1 MFLAPSS
8 LLFLMSLLLGS
19 IMAISSNTWFTAW
32 LGLEIN
38 LMSMIPLIL
47 IKLNQKLTES
57 SIKYFMVQ
65 ALSSVVMIISVNFNM
80 QTSEMS
86 IMNLPEI
93 MLFLSLLIKSGV
105 PPFHFWFP
113 QMINFMNWTQCFIMF
128 TWQKIAPLILMTY
141 IYSPYL
147 VIAAAASTLTGS
159 LGGLN
164 QKKIKMMMAYSSIS
178 HAGWLVISS
187 SMSLS
192 LWLVYFLAYSSITL
206 SVIYPI
212 HLDKIKFINE
222 MKQNPKINNL
232 TTAMNLLSLGGL
244 PPFLGFSMKLSVI
257 TSMMN
262 FYLSSLTILFIFP
275 AMISL
280 FYYLRIIYMNL
291 LNKSDLKKIE
301 YTPTKKNFFFPT
313 FSITLNMI
321 MPLFY
326 FLL

>member
-1 MFLAPSS
+1 MFLAPRS
-8 LLFLMSLLLGS
+8 LLFLISLLLGR
-19 IMAISSNTWFTAW
+19 IIAISSNTWFTAW

-38 LMSMIPLIL
+38 LMRIIPLIL

-57 SIKYFMVQ
+57 SIKYFIVQ
-65 ALSSVVMIISVNFNM
+65 ALSSVVIIISVNFNI
-80 QTSEMS
+80 QTAEIS
-86 IMNLPEI
+86 IINLPEI
-93 MLFLSLLIKSGV
+93 ILFLSLLIKSGV

-113 QMINFMNWTQCFIMF
+113 QIINFINWTQCFIIF
-128 TWQKIAPLILMTY
+128 TWQKIAPLILITY

-164 QKKIKMMMAYSSIS
+164 QKKIKIIIAYSSIS

-187 SMSLS
+187 SIRLR

-222 MKQNPKINNL
+222 IKQNPKTNNL
-232 TTAMNLLSLGGL
+232 TTAINLLSLGGL
-244 PPFLGFSMKLSVI
+244 PPFLGFSIKLSVI
-257 TSMMN
+257 TRIIN
-262 FYLSSLTILFIFP
+262 FYLSRLTILFIFP

-280 FYYLRIIYMNL
+280 FYYLRIIYINL

-313 FSITLNMI
+313 FSITLNI
-321 MPLFY
+321 IIPLFY